1 MPRTSV
7 FLLRRAPAGASTTR
21 RVKSS
26 SRSQC
31 LHAGDSVRS
40 EHRDQ
45 LDADGE
51 LMLRAPMQAAL
62 AVAGLAVLTSCQSS
76 GNSSKVSGR
85 TSPSPSA
92 TGAAATLSPSV
103 STSPAPSVST
113 SASPSAGCLPGQR
126 LAANWAECPG
136 LMTWTVLI
144 EAELPPPK
152 MYAAPDSRAP
162 LESWTGRA
170 RVPSEVT
177 TPLAG
182 SLAQVAPAQRSAGDR
197 REDAEVESASQ
208 EHDHSDYGEGHAQRV
223 ADDQ

>member
-1 MPRTSV
+1 
-7 FLLRRAPAGASTTR
+7 
-21 RVKSS
+21 
-26 SRSQC
+26 
-31 LHAGDSVRS
+31 
-40 EHRDQ
+40 
-45 LDADGE
+45 
-51 LMLRAPMQAAL
+51 
-62 AVAGLAVLTSCQSS
+62 
-76 GNSSKVSGR
+76 
-85 TSPSPSA
+85 
-92 TGAAATLSPSV
+92 
-103 STSPAPSVST
+103 
-113 SASPSAGCLPGQR
+113 
-126 LAANWAECPG
+126 
-136 LMTWTVLI
+136 MTWTVLI

>member
-1 MPRTSV
+1 
-7 FLLRRAPAGASTTR
+7 
-21 RVKSS
+21 
-26 SRSQC
+26 
-31 LHAGDSVRS
+31 
-40 EHRDQ
+40 
-45 LDADGE
+45 
-51 LMLRAPMQAAL
+51 MQAAL

-92 TGAAATLSPSV
+92 TGAAATLS
-103 STSPAPSVST
+103 PSVST